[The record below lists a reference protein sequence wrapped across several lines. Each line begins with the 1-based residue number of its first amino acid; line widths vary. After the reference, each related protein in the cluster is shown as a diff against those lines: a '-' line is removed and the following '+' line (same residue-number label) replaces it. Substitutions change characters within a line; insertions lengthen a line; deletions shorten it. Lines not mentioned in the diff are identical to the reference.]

1 MSVQEYL
8 ELIAAITAAIL
19 GLLALGA
26 KLVYKPIKR
35 SLEVFIDERLRPIE
49 DTLMELK
56 PNGGSSVADRIV
68 RLEER
73 QSGIGQRLDDVYDLV
88 KLIATKE

>member
-1 MSVQEYL
+1 MSAQEYL
-8 ELIAAITAAIL
+8 ELIAAISAAVL
-19 GLLALGA
+19 GILALGA
-26 KLVYKPIKR
+26 KLVYKPLKR

-49 DTLMELK
+49 DILMELK

>member
-1 MSVQEYL
+1 MTFYEYAQL
-8 ELIAAITAAIL
+8 VAAVTGAIL
-19 GLLALGA
+19 GVLALGGR
-26 KLVYKPIKR
+26 LIYKPLKK
-35 SLEVFIDERLRPIE
+35 SLEVFIDQRLRPIE
-49 DTLMELK
+49 DTLLELK

-88 KLIATKE
+88 KAIATKE

>member
-1 MSVQEYL
+1 M
-8 ELIAAITAAIL
+8 
-19 GLLALGA
+19 
-26 KLVYKPIKR
+26 VYKPLKK
-35 SLEVFIDERLRPIE
+35 SLEVFIDARLRPIE
-49 DTLMELK
+49 VTILELK

-88 KLIATKE
+88 KVIAAKE

>member
-1 MSVQEYL
+1 MSAQEYL
-8 ELIAAITAAIL
+8 ELIAAISAAVL
-19 GLLALGA
+19 GVLAIGA
-26 KLVYKPIKR
+26 KLVYKPLRR

-49 DTLMELK
+49 DVLMELR

>member
-26 KLVYKPIKR
+26 KVVYKPLKR

>member
-1 MSVQEYL
+1 MSVQEYFQ
-8 ELIAAITAAIL
+8 LIATTTAAIL
-19 GLLALGA
+19 GLLAVGG
-26 KLVYKPIKR
+26 KLIYKPLKR

-49 DTLMELK
+49 DVLQELK

-88 KLIATKE
+88 KRLAVKE

>member
-1 MSVQEYL
+1 MSAQEYL
-8 ELIAAITAAIL
+8 ELIAAISAAVL
-19 GLLALGA
+19 GVLAIGA
-26 KLVYKPIKR
+26 KLVYKPLKR

-49 DTLMELK
+49 DVLMELR

-73 QSGIGQRLDDVYDLV
+73 QSGIGQRLDDVYDIV
-88 KLIATKE
+88 KAIATKE

>member
-1 MSVQEYL
+1 MSAQEYL
-8 ELIAAITAAIL
+8 ELIAAISAAVL
-19 GLLALGA
+19 GVLALGA
-26 KLVYKPIKR
+26 KLVYKPLKR

-49 DTLMELK
+49 DILMELK
-56 PNGGSSVADRIV
+56 PNGGSSVADRVV